1 MKILMLQHRLPP
13 AIGGT
18 ENHVWMLAKE
28 LAKRGHDIT
37 IYTTTSLNNKDVT
50 SLELKP
56 PFIKTG
62 YISSSLDLPYNET
75 TDKVSIQRFD
85 VSFRILSFN
94 IIPSMFSGLA
104 ENIGEFDLIHGHVFN
119 LFTNFIGCY
128 YAKKNKKPFILTAH
142 DLVISDSHP
151 LNAKLLKKLYDSTFG
166 KYVIKNSAK
175 LIALT
180 ESQIREY
187 IALGADRKQIEV
199 IPNAIDLKN
208 YGDKNVTSTFLES
221 FLKLKNTDK
230 ILLFVGRIEK
240 YKHIQNVIE
249 MMPII
254 LKKNQNVKFIIVG
267 EDYGF
272 RKNLEEISKNIGV
285 EEKVTFTGGISEEDL
300 LWMYQKADIFVFPS
314 KQEGFGI
321 VLLEAMASG
330 TPCVAR
336 SIPATKRVIRD
347 GKTGFLVETKG
358 EFIEKILYL
367 LENDKQREVMQNNA
381 LEYVKR
387 YSTETVADMIEKLY
401 AEVVN

>member
-28 LAKRGHDIT
+28 LARRGNDIT

-180 ESQIREY
+180 WSQIREY

-208 YGDKNVTSTFLES
+208 YGDKNSPSSFLERYRIKKS
-221 FLKLKNTDK
+221 NK

-240 YKHIQNVIE
+240 YKHIQDVIE
-249 MMPII
+249 IMPII
-254 LKKNQNVKFIIVG
+254 LKKHPNVKFIIVG

-285 EEKVTFTGGISEEDL
+285 EEKVTFTGGIPEEDL
-300 LWMYQKADIFVFPS
+300 LLMYQIADIFVFPS

-358 EFIEKILYL
+358 DFIEKILYL
-367 LENDKQREVMQNNA
+367 LENDKQRDVMQNNA

-387 YSTETVADMIEKLY
+387 YSTEAVADMIEKLY
-401 AEVVN
+401 TEVVN

>member
-1 MKILMLQHRLPP
+1 MLQHRLPP

-56 PFIKTG
+56 PFIKTR
-62 YISSSLDLPYNET
+62 YISSSLDLSCNET

-94 IIPSMFSGLA
+94 IIPSMFSCLA
-104 ENIGEFDLIHGHVFN
+104 ENVGDFDLIHGHVFN

-128 YAKKNKKPFILTAH
+128 YAKKYKKPFILTAH

-187 IALGADRKQIEV
+187 IALGADRRKIEV
-199 IPNAIDLKN
+199 IPNAVELKK
-208 YGDKNVTSTFLES
+208 YGDKIINSTFLERYRI
-221 FLKLKNTDK
+221 KNTDE

-240 YKHIQNVIE
+240 YKHIQDVIE
-249 MMPII
+249 IMPNI
-254 LKKNQNVKFIIVG
+254 LKKHPNAKFMIVG

-272 RKNLEEISKNIGV
+272 KNNLEGISKNIGV
-285 EEKVTFTGGISEEDL
+285 EERVMFTGSIPEGDL
-300 LWMYQKADIFVFPS
+300 LKMYQIADIFVFPS
-314 KQEGFGI
+314 KLEGFGI
-321 VLLEAMASG
+321 VLLEAMAIG
-330 TPCVAR
+330 TPCVVR
-336 SIPATKRVIRD
+336 SIPTTKRVIQN
-347 GKTGFLVETKG
+347 GKTGFLVKNKD

-367 LENDKQREVMQNNA
+367 LENDKQREVIQKNA
-381 LEYVKR
+381 LKYVER
-387 YSTETVADMIEKLY
+387 YSTENVVDMVEKLY
-401 AEVVN
+401 NEVVN

>member
-104 ENIGEFDLIHGHVFN
+104 ENVGDFDLIHGHVFN

-128 YAKKNKKPFILTAH
+128 YAKKYRKPFILTAH
-142 DLVISDSHP
+142 DLVISDLHP
-151 LNAKLLKKLYDSTFG
+151 RNAKSLKKLYDSTFG

-208 YGDKNVTSTFLES
+208 YGDKKVTSTFLEN
-221 FLKLKNTDK
+221 FLKIKITDK

-240 YKHIQNVIE
+240 YKHIQDVIE
-249 MMPII
+249 IMPII
-254 LKKNQNVKFIIVG
+254 LKNHPNVKFIIVG